1 MVPITST
8 ICSTV
13 AQPCGPGP
21 GGAPC
26 PVSYAVIATDDTI
39 VLLPGIE
46 TVVDFNVDVS
56 EFGGDDADSLN
67 DRIVVGHDD
76 VYAVGYTATYGIGA
90 DGDTITA
97 RIKVDGVTQVT
108 IVTVLGAAPTPV
120 SELNNIL
127 LSAGQAL
134 TVTVETNALEG
145 ATVLSA
151 SLAAVRVCGPAADV
165 IVPQG

>member
-1 MVPITST
+1 MVPITPT
-8 ICSTV
+8 ICSIV

-26 PVSYAVIATDDTI
+26 PASGAVIATDDLI
-39 VLLPGIE
+39 VLLPGVE
-46 TVVDFNVDVS
+46 TVVDFNADIS
-56 EFGGDDADSLN
+56 EFGGDDADSAN

-76 VYAVGYTATYGIGA
+76 AYAVVYTATYGIGA
-90 DGDTITA
+90 GGDTITA
-97 RIKVDGVTQVT
+97 RIKVDGITQVT
-108 IVTVLGAAPTPV
+108 EVTPLGLAPTLV
-120 SELNNIL
+120 SRLENIS

-151 SLAAVRVCGPAADV
+151 SLAAVRICGPAADV
-165 IVPQG
+165 IIPQG